1 MKTYKIIIIMVMIFL
16 PILMNA
22 QENGATID
30 TTEMSVFRQEAS
42 EQVYFERISKQ
53 IRTECTQITEE
64 QINKVAT
71 AISKRIAANKAD
83 FPSDICC
90 DENTV
95 FTHNWSSSYGEYG
108 DYDNYGEYVYSDR
121 YEAYNINTGE
131 FSNNWGKNHYN
142 AQICKQ
148 KAKPATSKSS
158 ETSPTEPPQEV
169 PENVVNLTKQI
180 KADDIIYDD
189 TYLYALNIND
199 TYDDDYGMY
208 YYSEW
213 KITQYLLSTGKVVA
227 GTDYK
232 EGNGRFKTFKELEA
246 QKDFRPVKE
255 CKLAQKVFQL
265 MKQQRVDNI
274 VKRIKASDII
284 YDDTYLYALNINNT
298 YDDDYG
304 MYYYSEW
311 KITQYLLSTGKVI
324 AGTGYIE
331 GDGRFKTFKELEAQK
346 DFRPVKECE
355 LAQEV
360 FRIMKQQGK

>member
-22 QENGATID
+22 QEN
-30 TTEMSVFRQEAS
+30 
-42 EQVYFERISKQ
+42 SKNWKNSDV
-53 IRTECTQITEE
+53 ITQITDRGATFTISGMTLDSSDISAIKHEIIRQIQIITEKRLNQNLENISNRKSLDSNIKEE
-64 QINKVAT
+64 QLDKV
-71 AISKRIAANKAD
+71 
-83 FPSDICC
+83 F
-90 DENTV
+90 
-95 FTHNWSSSYGEYG
+95 
-108 DYDNYGEYVYSDR
+108 
-121 YEAYNINTGE
+121 
-131 FSNNWGKNHYN
+131 
-142 AQICKQ
+142 
-148 KAKPATSKSS
+148 
-158 ETSPTEPPQEV
+158 
-169 PENVVNLTKQI
+169 NLTKQI
-180 KADDIIYDD
+180 KANDIIYDD